1 MRLVSGS
8 QTPEGEVQTS
18 ESLNMRGTG
27 LTLLVFCV
35 LTAEN
40 AVNSNPP
47 SALTR
52 ELRDRILFLYKKAF
66 YTRWF
71 FTVSHFQKGIWD
83 ISDNVFPLCPFSL
96 NVVCS

>member
-8 QTPEGEVQTS
+8 QTAEGEVQTS
-18 ESLNMRGTG
+18 ESLNVRETE
-27 LTLLVFCV
+27 LSLLVSCV

-52 ELRDRILFLYKKAF
+52 ELREQILFLYRKAS
-66 YTRWF
+66 RWLF
-71 FTVSHFQKGIWD
+71 IVSHFKKGIWN
-83 ISDNVFPLCPFSL
+83 ISDNVFPLCPFSP
-96 NVVCS
+96 NVVHS